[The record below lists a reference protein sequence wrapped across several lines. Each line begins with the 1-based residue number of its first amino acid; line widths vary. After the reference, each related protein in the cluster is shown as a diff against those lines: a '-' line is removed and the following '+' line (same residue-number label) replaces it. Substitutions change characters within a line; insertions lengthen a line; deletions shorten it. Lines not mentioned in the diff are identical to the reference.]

1 MGRPGRILCMPL
13 KSKDYKLEE
22 IIMMKTEFEKLI
34 DAEEGSLKPEV
45 WDMVEAVYLDHPS
58 INNTDGKQQIANIFL
73 MPGGMEILKDMYE
86 RVMALRHCENVLK
99 TVMDEL
105 QHEYSVRAAEIEA
118 VPVVTKLPLDV
129 KLPSSSIVN
138 LVVPPDFISK
148 ALPVEPAVVSFMMKA
163 GAVPAFVSV
172 NEVCDARLEPRV
184 KSIFLPV
191 VVVIVFPVS

>member
-1 MGRPGRILCMPL
+1 MLIFAPL
-13 KSKDYKLEE
+13 IVNPFTALTVSPV
-22 IIMMKTEFEKLI
+22 TV
-34 DAEEGSLKPEV
+34 P
-45 WDMVEAVYLDHPS
+45 EAVISTAPAIVPS
-58 INNTDGKQQIANIFL
+58 FV
-73 MPGGMEILKDMYE
+73 MPPLLLSIPP
-86 RVMALRHCENVLK
+86 VMLTPAFAVK
-99 TVMDEL
+99 KPFDVK
-105 QHEYSVRAAEIEA
+105 VPAAEIEA